1 MTFRW
6 DWQRARLARQRGQ
19 TGFALASYRRAVAEL
34 QSVRQDIP
42 VEYRDGR
49 SSYRTTFGPLYLE
62 FTDMLLRRAS
72 HDAVEAPALNR
83 EARDTVEQL
92 KETELQ
98 DYFREFLAS
107 IVNGPSKAST
117 KDRLG
122 SLPNCPCEAMCTM
135 LYRPF
140 FRSLSNCERVK
151 AALPTIELLAPSG
164 HTGLTA
170 TPTPNLYF
178 FVSGPVIWPIRFTI
192 SAPLQPAP
200 VIEVNIPPPS
210 AAGVYGLHV
219 ADYPVRLEPDIIYT
233 WSVSAILNS
242 ERPADD
248 IVASASL
255 LLVTPD
261 PVLAI
266 APRAEPAARRAALF
280 ARAGF
285 WYDAVAAAAE
295 AAPIDHSAALDALM
309 AEVGLVEPGYD
320 RRAAGTATA
329 R

>member
-1 MTFRW
+1 MIKNRGMTW
-6 DWQRARLARQRGQ
+6 LLTVTLAVAGLAPAHVVAQ
-19 TGFALASYRRAVAEL
+19 TGRAERDAQLPSYKPPPRGA
-34 QSVRQDIP
+34 P
-42 VEYRDGR
+42 GGR
-49 SSYRTTFGPLYLE
+49 VGGATRG
-62 FTDMLLRRAS
+62 
-72 HDAVEAPALNR
+72 
-83 EARDTVEQL
+83 TV
-92 KETELQ
+92 
-98 DYFREFLAS
+98 
-107 IVNGPSKAST
+107 KASAT
-117 KDRLG
+117 
-122 SLPNCPCEAMCTM
+122 
-135 LYRPF
+135 
-140 FRSLSNCERVK
+140 
-151 AALPTIELLAPSG
+151 LPTIELLAPSG

-170 TPTPNLYF
+170 SPTPNLYF

-200 VIEVNIPPPS
+200 VIEVTIPPPS

-261 PVLAI
+261 PVLAV